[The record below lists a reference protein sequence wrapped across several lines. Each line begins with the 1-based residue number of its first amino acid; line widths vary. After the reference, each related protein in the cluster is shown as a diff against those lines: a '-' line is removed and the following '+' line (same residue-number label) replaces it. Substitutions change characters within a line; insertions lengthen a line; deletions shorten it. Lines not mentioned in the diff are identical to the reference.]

1 MKYLFSVVFIISC
14 LLSLEGQELSC
25 QVTINAN
32 NKVPLTS
39 VQEDVIK
46 QLRTTVYDF
55 MNTTAWTKDK
65 FSVEERIN
73 CQIQLQITGITTE
86 GSFNCM
92 LQVQSSRPGFNS
104 SYNSLLFNF
113 QDDKVSFNFARNALL
128 VYAPNQYRD
137 NLTSVLAFYAYY
149 IIALD
154 YDSFSLKGGT
164 PYFQEAQNIV
174 LTAQSSGSTGWATN
188 EPGNKNNRYWLVD
201 NALHQLFEPL
211 RDCFYDY
218 HRKGIDALYKDK
230 AVARASIYE
239 AMNKLIKVVATR
251 PGYINLVTFVQAK
264 STEIKNLYSDADV
277 SEKNRIVSLLKRLDP
292 ANASKYDAIL
302 N

>member
-1 MKYLFSVVFIISC
+1 MKYLFSVVFILSG
-14 LLSLEGQELSC
+14 LLSLKGQELSC

-32 NKVPLTS
+32 NRVPLTS

-86 GSFNCM
+86 GAFDCM

-154 YDSFSLKGGT
+154 YDSFSSKGGT

-174 LTAQSSGSTGWATN
+174 LTAQSSGFPGWATN
-188 EPGNKNNRYWLVD
+188 EAGNKNNRYWLVD

-218 HRKGIDALYKDK
+218 HRKGIDELYKDK
-230 AVARASIYE
+230 AVARANIYD

-277 SEKNRIVSLLKRLDP
+277 AEKNRIVSLLKRLDP